1 MRDARPVRPPF
12 RVLSRGHFLL
22 LAAALAFVS
31 PALAQEGGK
40 GKGEKKAE
48 ESGRTGP
55 PEPPPKSEE
64 ETLFSAI
71 AGEWKAGNAAALAG
85 RFPAQ
90 RKVSLR
96 LPDAEAG
103 EYRAEQARSLLEKYF
118 AGRAF
123 SKVALKSVREMT
135 GTFEIEYARSSDRK
149 RVKAELLLVLGTE
162 EKRRVLVSAR
172 ESP

>member
-1 MRDARPVRPPF
+1 LNAPSPVR
-12 RVLSRGHFLL
+12 RCAGVLSRGHYVL

-31 PALAQEGGK
+31 PALAQDGGGK
-40 GKGEKKAE
+40 GKGKGEEKTE
-48 ESGRTGP
+48 ESAKK
-55 PEPPPKSEE
+55 KSEE
-64 ETLFSAI
+64 ETLFEAI
-71 AGEWKAGNAAALAG
+71 AGEWKAGNAAALAA
-85 RFPAQ
+85 RFPSQ

-118 AGRAF
+118 AGRTF
-123 SKVALKSVREMT
+123 SKATLKSVREMT
-135 GTFEIEYARSSDRK
+135 GTFEIEYARTSDRK